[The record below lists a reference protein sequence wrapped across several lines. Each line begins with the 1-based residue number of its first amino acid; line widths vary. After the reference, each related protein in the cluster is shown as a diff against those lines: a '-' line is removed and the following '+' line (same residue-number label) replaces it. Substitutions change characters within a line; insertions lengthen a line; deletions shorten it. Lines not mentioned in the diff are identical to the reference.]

1 MESKQETT
9 VSLEPKEEDD
19 PCFDPSIIKFQ
30 KYQLVSKLAEQDSE
44 IKWLRKQSQQQQQK
58 LNQLTSF
65 LPTLEKWRERLT
77 DVIKRGHEDDPAR
90 QNQRVLE
97 QIYEE
102 LGQVWNNLQTITAKA
117 NNKVEYTADE
127 CSKEADTTLWRE
139 EVEHLKVERAFLGRQ
154 VARLRYQLDKVIS
167 TTHQEAEKAATTT
180 TDAAGKKD
188 EQNEDSVKTEDSA
201 KEQELLKRC
210 KEAESLADSRL
221 KELQETLED
230 QKRLAVELERLKSE
244 RLAIKKDDITQSA
257 IYCSL
262 EAAFQKL
269 QLQQIEWERERGN
282 LKKEKD
288 ELERIMEEKYGL
300 QIQRLKRKASEW
312 KQQLEDAIHTSN
324 EAKSQRDQ
332 ALMRYEAKKL
342 EAENESKVENLHKSI
357 AMLETK
363 SQFLEQEKQYLQ
375 VQVEEWKQK
384 ARRLED
390 TVLQKMSESN
400 MLSSEVLEQL
410 RNEINEE
417 RRKSDEL
424 IGEVESLSNL
434 FREMEDSN
442 RNYIHQLTEKDEQIT
457 KLTTE
462 RLKQRQQIIS
472 LTEYKKTM
480 QAKTKSDEERIA
492 ALESALQAAKRH
504 GVEIQNVNNKLN
516 EELRTLNSEIERLRK
531 VAEEQGTKA
540 RQEEM
545 EKEEMKRIRDA
556 TMRRLEEVVAELQNQ
571 RYERKRLEEAKS
583 RLEDKCQRL
592 ESMHMAGESE
602 LLRDELVKELRKKLY
617 CSVYTN
623 LPKDCVLLRCG
634 HLFSRQCIT
643 DLIAQRNRKCPVCG
657 DRFGTEDYRPVYF

>member
-1 MESKQETT
+1 
-9 VSLEPKEEDD
+9 
-19 PCFDPSIIKFQ
+19 
-30 KYQLVSKLAEQDSE
+30 LAEQDSE

-363 SQFLEQEKQYLQ
+363 S
-375 VQVEEWKQK
+375 VCMEWK
-384 ARRLED
+384 
-390 TVLQKMSESN
+390 S
-400 MLSSEVLEQL
+400 
-410 RNEINEE
+410 
-417 RRKSDEL
+417 
-424 IGEVESLSNL
+424 
-434 FREMEDSN
+434 
-442 RNYIHQLTEKDEQIT
+442 
-457 KLTTE
+457 
-462 RLKQRQQIIS
+462 
-472 LTEYKKTM
+472 
-480 QAKTKSDEERIA
+480 
-492 ALESALQAAKRH
+492 
-504 GVEIQNVNNKLN
+504 
-516 EELRTLNSEIERLRK
+516 
-531 VAEEQGTKA
+531 
-540 RQEEM
+540 
-545 EKEEMKRIRDA
+545 
-556 TMRRLEEVVAELQNQ
+556 
-571 RYERKRLEEAKS
+571 
-583 RLEDKCQRL
+583 
-592 ESMHMAGESE
+592 
-602 LLRDELVKELRKKLY
+602 
-617 CSVYTN
+617 
-623 LPKDCVLLRCG
+623 
-634 HLFSRQCIT
+634 
-643 DLIAQRNRKCPVCG
+643 
-657 DRFGTEDYRPVYF
+657 